1 MVLSQKSRDIRG
13 KGKGVVGCFY
23 LQGKCKKQH
32 TKMLADA
39 VLTILCAV
47 WSVMPKEQRAGNH
60 EYSKYGH
67 PACFFT
73 TIIYSL
79 LYTWIFVKCF
89 LKLFNLPFS
98 KKV

>member
-23 LQGKCKKQH
+23 LQGKRKKQH

-60 EYSKYGH
+60 EYSKYCRRTGILR
-67 PACFFT
+67 AFLQLLST
-73 TIIYSL
+73 VYYTLGSL
-79 LYTWIFVKCF
+79 SSVF
-89 LKLFNLPFS
+89 
-98 KKV
+98 